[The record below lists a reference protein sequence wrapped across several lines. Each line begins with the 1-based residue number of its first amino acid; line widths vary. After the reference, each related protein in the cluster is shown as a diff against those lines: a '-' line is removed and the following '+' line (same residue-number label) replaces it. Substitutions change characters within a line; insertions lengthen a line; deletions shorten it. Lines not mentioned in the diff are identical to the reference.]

1 MKKKALI
8 FSGLVRVDKNMV
20 GTAVI
25 YKKIA
30 ELLLKQGYQVTIV
43 VPEESDLQQKGID
56 FALYHEKNNNKL
68 INNSSLVIF
77 GAYPPVLPMLYAY
90 LKKKTIVTY
99 LWSLAPIGSLE
110 FKDFNNLKEQA
121 RLHSYISASYNL
133 SLLLSD
139 KIFCRDEEVRKIIL
153 GSLISLGRVNL
164 ENYLKDKSFQQ
175 ILEVA
180 PFGIEKTIP
189 KKSKTILRTKENAIN
204 KKDFVLLWNGGIWNW
219 NDGETLIKVMAKL
232 KKENIKLVFQG
243 FKHPAKDSL
252 LSEQANKTIA
262 LAKKLGLYNKNVIFL
277 DKWVHY
283 EDRASFLL
291 ESDVAVVSS
300 PNIPEANFFL
310 KTRIY
315 DHLWSSLATILND
328 CEAFAPIIKSHNLGL
343 VAKTGDVNSWLNCIL
358 SLKNDKKLVAEIR
371 KNIKKYQ
378 SEISWS
384 KSLKPLDKYFSSP
397 YKTVDKN
404 ERVKEL
410 IKKQIESALE
420 IINNF

>member
-30 ELLLKQGYQVTIV
+30 ELLLKQGYQVSIV
-43 VPEESDLQQKGID
+43 VPEESNLKIKGIN
-56 FALYHEKNNNKL
+56 FVIYNEKNNCKL
-68 INNSSLVIF
+68 INQASLIIF
-77 GAYPPVLPMLYAY
+77 GAYPPVSPMLYAY
-90 LKKKTIVTY
+90 SKKKTIMTY
-99 LWSLAPIGSLE
+99 LWSLAAIGSLE
-110 FKDFNNLKEQA
+110 FKDFNNIKEQA
-121 RLHSYISASYNL
+121 RLHRYISASYNL

-139 KIFCRDEEVRKIIL
+139 KIFCRDEGVRKVIF

-164 ENYLKDKSFQQ
+164 ENYLKDKSFKQV
-175 ILEVA
+175 LEIA
-180 PFGIEKTIP
+180 PFGIDNVIP
-189 KKSKTILRTKENAIN
+189 KKSKAILRTKENNIS

-243 FKHPAKDSL
+243 FKHPDKNTK
-252 LSEQANKTIA
+252 LSEKATKTIA

-300 PNIPEANFFL
+300 PDIPEANFFL

-315 DHLWSSLATILND
+315 DHLWSNLPTILND
-328 CEAFAPIIKSHNLGL
+328 CEAFAPHIEKHNLGL
-343 VAKTGDVNSWLNCIL
+343 ITKTADVNSWVECIL
-358 SLKNDKKLVAEIR
+358 KLKNDKKLLNKI
-371 KNIKKYQ
+371 KQNIKQYK
-378 SEISWS
+378 SEISWD
-384 KSLKPLDKYFSSP
+384 KTLKPIDNYLKTP
-397 YKTVDKN
+397 YKTIDKN
-404 ERVKEL
+404 ERDNDL
-410 IKKQIESALE
+410 IKREIKANLE
-420 IINNF
+420 VINNF